1 MKKKLFLLCFFILS
15 IISLDNVYGAVAT
28 PDTKVDESRIRWYS
42 CTVVDYDTDAYNAY
56 ERGYS
61 SSDFN
66 NLPADQKQRI
76 DEKLFLFGSA
86 GIKFGGYQNERIN
99 ANNVRVTSGA
109 TQGIASNNMQ
119 NNSLKV
125 NYSNKLPFFP
135 TASEANGLTGNGK
148 PYKEVLRDWKFPFY
162 LEGDGWYVLDS
173 NNFTVNRN
181 YAEKKFDLYNGSH
194 LGMAGLFLFNDL
206 TDSLV
211 ENGAPTVYTYGL
223 RIDIPFYMTSDGK
236 AVKADG
242 TKEDMVFNFSGDDDV
257 WVYVDGELKL
267 DIGGGHGAIAGY
279 INFAR
284 NQSYVQNVWDLNNI
298 TQDKKN
304 VYKENIFGDKLL
316 EEGKHTLTI
325 FYFERCEGAS
335 NFYAR
340 FNLQSGATIQYVD
353 KYSGEVLSTEY
364 KTGPIGMS
372 FTTSSKNIAGYTLVQ
387 KPSTESYTLTEN
399 EQTITYYYAKNAK
412 VTASY
417 INDITGEKLITDVV
431 NTYKQGDSYTTE
443 EKSFDGYKL
452 VSKSTNTSGQ
462 VGREN
467 INVEYRYKKITSV
480 EVKYIDQ
487 VTRKEIIDKV
497 TKIGLEKDPYETE
510 AKNIEGYE
518 LVLTPSNAKG
528 EMTVEKITVTYE
540 YRKLSDVT
548 VKYVNEI
555 TGKEIEGVDQVVT
568 TYKQGESYTTEKKQ
582 IAGYTYTRDTQNT
595 SGTVED
601 KDIEVVYY
609 YKKISSG
616 VEVKY
621 IDQVTGKEI
630 ADTVTKTG
638 LEKDPYETEAK
649 NVEGYE
655 LVLTP
660 SNAKGEMT
668 VEKITVTYEYRKL
681 SDVTVKYVDENTGE
695 EIEGADQVVTTY
707 KQGESYTT
715 EKKQIAGYTYTRDTQ
730 NTAGTVEDKDI
741 EVVYYYKK
749 NTSVTV
755 RYLDVKTNEP
765 LEEDIVINGLEA
777 DDYDTEQKTFEGYKY
792 VSVDG
797 NTSGKMEREP
807 ITITYYYIKQ
817 SNVVTKYVDKVTGE
831 EITDK
836 IEVTYSEGDNYTTVR
851 KTIEGYTCVEDSK
864 NITGVVGRENIEV
877 TYYYKKNT
885 GVTVKYI
892 DMYENIEISGT
903 ESKTGLEGDEY
914 TTEQKEIPGYRFV
927 EVVGEP
933 SGQMSREPVE
943 IVYKYVKQT
952 KVTVYHKDENTNEIL
967 IAEMPV
973 DYDEKAEYTT
983 KEKEIKG
990 YTKTGDSGNT
1000 AGVVGREN
1008 IEVTYYYKK
1017 NTKVTVKY
1025 IDMVTGEKIGEE
1037 EVIEGLERDEYETV
1051 KKEIEGYEWVETEGK
1066 ASGQMEKNPTEVI
1079 YKYKKVSKLITEHID
1094 ANTNEK
1100 IIENIEK
1107 EYKEGERYE
1116 ALAQNLEGYVLVESP
1131 EETTGVMGRENITKT
1146 FYYKK
1151 ISAGLTVKYVD
1162 KITGELL
1169 DQKEY
1174 SGNEKDVIEL
1184 EEKDFKYY
1192 ILSSKP
1198 DFSQVE
1204 LTVEPQEVVYY
1215 YIRTSKVEIE
1225 GIDQESGEVLYQGEV
1240 SGLEGDKYETY
1251 PREIEGYELVKI
1263 PDNQNGTYKRNNEK
1277 VVYEYRKIAG
1287 KVEVKYVDD
1296 ETGEIIE
1303 SYEIEGK
1310 VGDSYKTERREYEGY
1325 SLVKVEGETSG
1336 VLEREEKEV
1345 IYHYERKIGKL
1356 IVKYID
1362 EEGKEI
1368 LREESEGK
1376 VGDKYKVEEKE
1387 IEGYEIVKRPEN
1399 VEGEYKEGVIEVVF
1413 IVRQEVVVE
1422 PIEKGTIKVN
1432 FVDKEGNI
1440 LKETYIEEGEEG
1452 KDFYME
1458 APEIE
1463 GYKIVGEKEIR
1474 AKFVAGQLVFDV
1486 VYEKIPEEINVDTG
1500 DIAVIAIACVAVVC
1514 VIGIVFVIVKNKKK

>member
-1 MKKKLFLLCFFILS
+1 MKERRKILLKILLVSLFMLIFNINSVKAAEVVLLKDANKVYGDKFESVSLGTTADSEYSFSFKVTNDTRLEWWGNVGRVLEKGTVKYIYPTDNNLSGKIGCYLYNVGMYNGKVINVKCTFDWESITTANGTKIYPVIAPNLATSTQVLGFNFTTTGYGVKYELLDENMNPLYVSMSASIGDIDANQYFGFKLFNGTINKVQCTKDSTVYYQNLNGYDWFYADDTVSENGLESVARLELKDVNSFYVWYGCERDKYSKSFFKGHRENPTDTNLINRNNQIANAFKTGDTSVLS
-15 IISLDNVYGAVAT
+15 SGWGFFNGQAFGPYEVSTPIKNITDSDEKEVTSNTITKDEVFFYDIYQYVPLESENYYYSKFTMTDTLADNIIYMSSRIYDNAGNDVTNKFTITANGKNLTAVANST
-28 PDTKVDESRIRWYS
+28 NK
-42 CTVVDYDTDAYNAY
+42 
-56 ERGYS
+56 
-61 SSDFN
+61 SDFYSN
-66 NLPADQKQRI
+66 TYKW
-76 DEKLFLFGSA
+76 
-86 GIKFGGYQNERIN
+86 RIN
-99 ANNVRVTSGA
+99 AKLDKDILQTDKTSGSNWSYDKTNHRYIINNVAKVSVVRNGVT
-109 TQGIASNNMQ
+109 TEKNTNNTTT
-119 NNSLKV
+119 
-125 NYSNKLPFFP
+125 NYNKLP
-135 TASEANGLTGNGK
+135 AQV
-148 PYKEVLRDWKFPFY
+148 EVRHRDY
-162 LEGDGWYVLDS
+162 YS
-173 NNFTVNRN
+173 
-181 YAEKKFDLYNGSH
+181 
-194 LGMAGLFLFNDL
+194 
-206 TDSLV
+206 
-211 ENGAPTVYTYGL
+211 
-223 RIDIPFYMTSDGK
+223 
-236 AVKADG
+236 KADII
-242 TKEDMVFNFSGDDDV
+242 EP
-257 WVYVDGELKL
+257 E
-267 DIGGGHGAIAGY
+267 I
-279 INFAR
+279 INGFE
-284 NQSYVQNVWDLNNI
+284 Y
-298 TQDKKN
+298 
-304 VYKENIFGDKLL
+304 EN
-316 EEGKHTLTI
+316 
-325 FYFERCEGAS
+325 Y
-335 NFYAR
+335 
-340 FNLQSGATIQYVD
+340 
-353 KYSGEVLSTEY
+353 
-364 KTGPIGMS
+364 
-372 FTTSSKNIAGYTLVQ
+372 TTSQKDFSNAYTFETVEGQ
-387 KPSTESYTLTEN
+387 VSGKMTPEK
-399 EQTITYYYAKNAK
+399 IIVTYYYKKN
-412 VTASY
+412 
-417 INDITGEKLITDVV
+417 
-431 NTYKQGDSYTTE
+431 
-443 EKSFDGYKL
+443 
-452 VSKSTNTSGQ
+452 
-462 VGREN
+462 
-467 INVEYRYKKITSV
+467 TSV
-480 EVKYIDQ
+480 EV
-487 VTRKEIIDKV
+487 R
-497 TKIGLEKDPYETE
+497 
-510 AKNIEGYE
+510 
-518 LVLTPSNAKG
+518 
-528 EMTVEKITVTYE
+528 
-540 YRKLSDVT
+540 
-548 VKYVNEI
+548 
-555 TGKEIEGVDQVVT
+555 
-568 TYKQGESYTTEKKQ
+568 
-582 IAGYTYTRDTQNT
+582 
-595 SGTVED
+595 
-601 KDIEVVYY
+601 
-609 YKKISSG
+609 
-616 VEVKY
+616 Y

-660 SNAKGEMT
+660 SNEKGEMT

-695 EIEGADQVVTTY
+695 EIEGTDQVVTTY

-1000 AGVVGREN
+1000 EGVVGREN
-1008 IEVTYYYKK
+1008 IDVTYYYKK

-1116 ALAQNLEGYVLVESP
+1116 ALAQNIGGYVLVESP

-1192 ILSSKP
+1192 ILNEKP
-1198 DFSQVE
+1198 DFSQIE

-1225 GIDQESGEVLYQGEV
+1225 GIDQDTKEVLYEDEV

-1251 PREIEGYELVKI
+1251 PRQIEGYELVKI
-1263 PDNQNGTYKRNNEK
+1263 PENQNGTYKRENGK

-1345 IYHYERKIGKL
+1345 IYHYERKIGAL
-1356 IVKYID
+1356 VVKYID

-1368 LREESEGK
+1368 LREEEEGK
-1376 VGDKYKVEEKE
+1376 VGEKYKVEEKE
-1387 IEGYEIVKRPEN
+1387 IEGYEIIKRPESL
-1399 VEGEYKEGVIEVVF
+1399 EGEYKEGEIELVFVVK
-1413 IVRQEVVVE
+1413 QKVVVE

-1463 GYKIVGEKEIR
+1463 GYKIVGEKEIK

-1486 VYEKIPEEINVDTG
+1486 VYEKVPEEINVDTG

-1514 VIGIVFVIVKNKKK
+1514 VIGIVIVIVRNKKKNK

>member
-1 MKKKLFLLCFFILS
+1 MKERRKILFKTLLISLFMFIFNINSVKAAEGVLLKDANKVYGDKFESVSLGTTADSEYSFSFKVTNDTRLEWWGNVGKVLEKGTSKYIYPTDNSLSGKIGCYLYNVGMYNGKVINVKCTFDWESITTANGTKIYPVIAPNLAIGTQVLGFNFTTNGYGVKYELLDENMEPLYVSMSASIGDIDSRQYFGFKLFNGTINKVQCTKDSIVYYQNLNGYDWFYADNTVSENGLESVARLELKNVNSFYVWYGNEGDKYSKSFFKGFRPDRADSSLINRNNEIANAFKTGDTSVLS
-15 IISLDNVYGAVAT
+15 GGWGFFNGQAFGPYEVSTPIKNITDSDEKEVISNTITKDEVFFYDIYQYVPLESENYYYSKFTMTDTLADNIIYMSSRIYDNAGNDVTNKFTITANGKNLTAVANST
-28 PDTKVDESRIRWYS
+28 NK
-42 CTVVDYDTDAYNAY
+42 
-56 ERGYS
+56 
-61 SSDFN
+61 SDFYSN
-66 NLPADQKQRI
+66 TYKW
-76 DEKLFLFGSA
+76 
-86 GIKFGGYQNERIN
+86 RIN
-99 ANNVRVTSGA
+99 AKLDKDILQTDKTSGSNWSYDKTNHRYIINNVAKVSVVRNGVTTEKS
-109 TQGIASNNMQ
+109 TNNTTT
-119 NNSLKV
+119 
-125 NYSNKLPFFP
+125 NYNKLP
-135 TASEANGLTGNGK
+135 AQV
-148 PYKEVLRDWKFPFY
+148 EVRHRDY
-162 LEGDGWYVLDS
+162 YS
-173 NNFTVNRN
+173 
-181 YAEKKFDLYNGSH
+181 
-194 LGMAGLFLFNDL
+194 
-206 TDSLV
+206 
-211 ENGAPTVYTYGL
+211 
-223 RIDIPFYMTSDGK
+223 
-236 AVKADG
+236 KADII
-242 TKEDMVFNFSGDDDV
+242 EP
-257 WVYVDGELKL
+257 E
-267 DIGGGHGAIAGY
+267 I
-279 INFAR
+279 INGFE
-284 NQSYVQNVWDLNNI
+284 Y
-298 TQDKKN
+298 
-304 VYKENIFGDKLL
+304 EN
-316 EEGKHTLTI
+316 
-325 FYFERCEGAS
+325 Y
-335 NFYAR
+335 
-340 FNLQSGATIQYVD
+340 
-353 KYSGEVLSTEY
+353 
-364 KTGPIGMS
+364 
-372 FTTSSKNIAGYTLVQ
+372 TTSQKDFSNAYTFETVEGQ
-387 KPSTESYTLTEN
+387 VSGKMTPEK
-399 EQTITYYYAKNAK
+399 IIVTYYYKKN
-412 VTASY
+412 
-417 INDITGEKLITDVV
+417 
-431 NTYKQGDSYTTE
+431 
-443 EKSFDGYKL
+443 
-452 VSKSTNTSGQ
+452 
-462 VGREN
+462 
-467 INVEYRYKKITSV
+467 TSV
-480 EVKYIDQ
+480 EV
-487 VTRKEIIDKV
+487 R
-497 TKIGLEKDPYETE
+497 
-510 AKNIEGYE
+510 
-518 LVLTPSNAKG
+518 
-528 EMTVEKITVTYE
+528 
-540 YRKLSDVT
+540 
-548 VKYVNEI
+548 
-555 TGKEIEGVDQVVT
+555 
-568 TYKQGESYTTEKKQ
+568 
-582 IAGYTYTRDTQNT
+582 
-595 SGTVED
+595 
-601 KDIEVVYY
+601 
-609 YKKISSG
+609 
-616 VEVKY
+616 Y

-638 LEKDPYETEAK
+638 LERDPYETEAK
-649 NVEGYE
+649 DVEGYE

-755 RYLDVKTNEP
+755 RYLDVKTNES
-765 LEEDIVINGLEA
+765 LEKEIVINGLEA

-1452 KDFYME
+1452 KEFYME

-1474 AKFVAGQLVFDV
+1474 ATFVAGEIVFDI

-1500 DIAVIAIACVAVVC
+1500 DIAVIAIASVTVIC
-1514 VIGIVFVIVKNKKK
+1514 VIGIVIVIVRNKKKNK

>member
-1 MKKKLFLLCFFILS
+1 MKERRKILFKTLLISLFMFIFNINSVKAAEGVLLKDANKVYGDKFESVSLGTTADSEYSFSFKVTNDTRLEWWGNVGKVLEKGTAKYIYPTDNSLSGKIGCYLYNVGMYNGKVINVKCTFDWESITTANGTKIYPVIAPNLAIGTQVLGFNFTTNGYGVKYELLDENMEPLYVSMSASIGDIDSRQYFGFKLFNGTINKVQCTKDSIVYYQNLNGYDWFYADNTVSENGLESVARLELKNVNSFYVWYGNEGDKYSKSFFKGFRPDRADSSLINRNNEIANAFKTGDTSVLS
-15 IISLDNVYGAVAT
+15 GGWGFFNGQAFGPYEVSTPIKNITDSDEKEVISNTITKDEVFFYDIYQYVPLESENYYYSKFTMTDTLADNIIYMSSRIYDNAGNDVTNKFTITANGKNLTAVANST
-28 PDTKVDESRIRWYS
+28 NK
-42 CTVVDYDTDAYNAY
+42 
-56 ERGYS
+56 
-61 SSDFN
+61 SDFYSN
-66 NLPADQKQRI
+66 TYKW
-76 DEKLFLFGSA
+76 
-86 GIKFGGYQNERIN
+86 RIN
-99 ANNVRVTSGA
+99 AKLDKDILQTDKTSGSNWSYDKTNHRYIINNVAKVSVVRNGVTTEKS
-109 TQGIASNNMQ
+109 TNNTTT
-119 NNSLKV
+119 
-125 NYSNKLPFFP
+125 NYNKLP
-135 TASEANGLTGNGK
+135 AQV
-148 PYKEVLRDWKFPFY
+148 EVRHRDY
-162 LEGDGWYVLDS
+162 YS
-173 NNFTVNRN
+173 
-181 YAEKKFDLYNGSH
+181 
-194 LGMAGLFLFNDL
+194 
-206 TDSLV
+206 
-211 ENGAPTVYTYGL
+211 
-223 RIDIPFYMTSDGK
+223 
-236 AVKADG
+236 KADII
-242 TKEDMVFNFSGDDDV
+242 EP
-257 WVYVDGELKL
+257 E
-267 DIGGGHGAIAGY
+267 I
-279 INFAR
+279 INGFE
-284 NQSYVQNVWDLNNI
+284 Y
-298 TQDKKN
+298 
-304 VYKENIFGDKLL
+304 EN
-316 EEGKHTLTI
+316 
-325 FYFERCEGAS
+325 Y
-335 NFYAR
+335 
-340 FNLQSGATIQYVD
+340 
-353 KYSGEVLSTEY
+353 
-364 KTGPIGMS
+364 
-372 FTTSSKNIAGYTLVQ
+372 TTSQKDFSNAYTFETVEGQ
-387 KPSTESYTLTEN
+387 VSGKMTPEK
-399 EQTITYYYAKNAK
+399 IIVTYYYKKN
-412 VTASY
+412 
-417 INDITGEKLITDVV
+417 
-431 NTYKQGDSYTTE
+431 
-443 EKSFDGYKL
+443 
-452 VSKSTNTSGQ
+452 
-462 VGREN
+462 
-467 INVEYRYKKITSV
+467 TSV
-480 EVKYIDQ
+480 EV
-487 VTRKEIIDKV
+487 R
-497 TKIGLEKDPYETE
+497 
-510 AKNIEGYE
+510 
-518 LVLTPSNAKG
+518 
-528 EMTVEKITVTYE
+528 
-540 YRKLSDVT
+540 
-548 VKYVNEI
+548 
-555 TGKEIEGVDQVVT
+555 
-568 TYKQGESYTTEKKQ
+568 
-582 IAGYTYTRDTQNT
+582 
-595 SGTVED
+595 
-601 KDIEVVYY
+601 
-609 YKKISSG
+609 
-616 VEVKY
+616 Y

-638 LEKDPYETEAK
+638 LERDPYETEAK
-649 NVEGYE
+649 DVEGYE

-755 RYLDVKTNEP
+755 RYLDVKTNES
-765 LEEDIVINGLEA
+765 LEKEIVINGLEA

-914 TTEQKEIPGYRFV
+914 TTEQKDIPGYRFV

-1432 FVDKEGNI
+1432 FIDKEGNI

-1452 KDFYME
+1452 KEFYME

-1463 GYKIVGEKEIR
+1463 GYKIVGEREIR
-1474 AKFVAGQLVFDV
+1474 ATFVAGEIVFDI

-1500 DIAVIAIACVAVVC
+1500 DIAVIAIASVTVIC
-1514 VIGIVFVIVKNKKK
+1514 VIGIVIVIVRNKKKNK

>member
-1 MKKKLFLLCFFILS
+1 MKERRKILFKTLLISLFMFIFNINSVKAAEGVLLKDANKVYGDKFESVSLGTTADSEYSFSFKVTNDTRLEWWGNVGKVLEKGTAKYIYPTDNSLSGKIGCYLYNVGMYNGKVINVKCTFDWESITTANGTKIYPVIAPNLAIGTQVLGFNFTTNGYGVKYELLDENMEPLYVSMSASIGDIDSRQYFGFKLFNGTINKVQCTKDSIVYYQNLNGYDWFYADNTVSENGLESVARLELKNVNSFYVWYGNEGDKYSKSFFKGFRPDRADSSLINRNNEIANAFKTGDTSVLS
-15 IISLDNVYGAVAT
+15 GGWGFFNGQAFGPYEVSTPIKNITDSDEKEVISNTITKDEVFFYDIYQYVPLESENYYYSKFTMTDTLADNIIYMSSRIYDNAGNDVTNKFTITANGKNLTAVANST
-28 PDTKVDESRIRWYS
+28 NK
-42 CTVVDYDTDAYNAY
+42 
-56 ERGYS
+56 
-61 SSDFN
+61 SDFYSN
-66 NLPADQKQRI
+66 TYKW
-76 DEKLFLFGSA
+76 
-86 GIKFGGYQNERIN
+86 RIN
-99 ANNVRVTSGA
+99 AKLDKDILQTDKTSGSNWSYDKTNHRYIINNVAKVSVVRNGVTTEKS
-109 TQGIASNNMQ
+109 TNNTTT
-119 NNSLKV
+119 
-125 NYSNKLPFFP
+125 NYNKLP
-135 TASEANGLTGNGK
+135 AQV
-148 PYKEVLRDWKFPFY
+148 EVRHRDY
-162 LEGDGWYVLDS
+162 YS
-173 NNFTVNRN
+173 
-181 YAEKKFDLYNGSH
+181 
-194 LGMAGLFLFNDL
+194 
-206 TDSLV
+206 
-211 ENGAPTVYTYGL
+211 
-223 RIDIPFYMTSDGK
+223 
-236 AVKADG
+236 KADII
-242 TKEDMVFNFSGDDDV
+242 EP
-257 WVYVDGELKL
+257 E
-267 DIGGGHGAIAGY
+267 I
-279 INFAR
+279 INGFE
-284 NQSYVQNVWDLNNI
+284 Y
-298 TQDKKN
+298 
-304 VYKENIFGDKLL
+304 EN
-316 EEGKHTLTI
+316 
-325 FYFERCEGAS
+325 Y
-335 NFYAR
+335 
-340 FNLQSGATIQYVD
+340 
-353 KYSGEVLSTEY
+353 
-364 KTGPIGMS
+364 
-372 FTTSSKNIAGYTLVQ
+372 TTSQKDFSNAYTFETVEGQ
-387 KPSTESYTLTEN
+387 VSGKMTPEK
-399 EQTITYYYAKNAK
+399 IIVTYYYKKN
-412 VTASY
+412 
-417 INDITGEKLITDVV
+417 
-431 NTYKQGDSYTTE
+431 
-443 EKSFDGYKL
+443 
-452 VSKSTNTSGQ
+452 
-462 VGREN
+462 
-467 INVEYRYKKITSV
+467 TSV
-480 EVKYIDQ
+480 EV
-487 VTRKEIIDKV
+487 R
-497 TKIGLEKDPYETE
+497 
-510 AKNIEGYE
+510 
-518 LVLTPSNAKG
+518 
-528 EMTVEKITVTYE
+528 
-540 YRKLSDVT
+540 
-548 VKYVNEI
+548 
-555 TGKEIEGVDQVVT
+555 
-568 TYKQGESYTTEKKQ
+568 
-582 IAGYTYTRDTQNT
+582 
-595 SGTVED
+595 
-601 KDIEVVYY
+601 
-609 YKKISSG
+609 
-616 VEVKY
+616 Y

-638 LEKDPYETEAK
+638 LERDPYETEAK
-649 NVEGYE
+649 DVEGYE

-1452 KDFYME
+1452 KEFYME

-1474 AKFVAGQLVFDV
+1474 ATFVAGEIVFDI

-1500 DIAVIAIACVAVVC
+1500 DIAVIAIASVTVIC
-1514 VIGIVFVIVKNKKK
+1514 VIGIVIVIVRNKKKNK

>member
-1 MKKKLFLLCFFILS
+1 MKERRKILLKILLVSLFMLIFNINSVKAAEGVLLKYANKVYGDKFESVSLGTTADSEYSFSFKVTNDTRLEWWGNVGKVLEKGTSKYIYPTDNSLSGKIGCYLYNVGMYNGKVINVKCTFDWESITTANGTKIYPVIAPNLAIGTQVLGFNFTTNGYGVKYELLDENMEPLYVSMSASIGDIDSRQYFGFKLFNGTINKVQCTKDSIVYYQNLNGYDWFYADNTVSENGLESVARLELKNVNSFYVWYGNEGDKYSKSFFKGFRPDRADSSLINRNNEIANAFKTGDTSVLS
-15 IISLDNVYGAVAT
+15 GGWGFFNGQAFGPYEVSTPIKNITDSDEKEVISNTITKDEVFFYDIYQYVPLESENYYYSKFTMTDTLADNIIYMSSRIYDNAGNDVTNKFTITANGKNLTAVANST
-28 PDTKVDESRIRWYS
+28 NK
-42 CTVVDYDTDAYNAY
+42 
-56 ERGYS
+56 
-61 SSDFN
+61 SDFYSN
-66 NLPADQKQRI
+66 TYKW
-76 DEKLFLFGSA
+76 
-86 GIKFGGYQNERIN
+86 RIN
-99 ANNVRVTSGA
+99 AKLDKDILQTDKTSGSNWSYDKTNHRYIINNVAKVSVVRNGVTTEKS
-109 TQGIASNNMQ
+109 TNNTTT
-119 NNSLKV
+119 
-125 NYSNKLPFFP
+125 NYNKLP
-135 TASEANGLTGNGK
+135 AQV
-148 PYKEVLRDWKFPFY
+148 EVRHRDY
-162 LEGDGWYVLDS
+162 YS
-173 NNFTVNRN
+173 
-181 YAEKKFDLYNGSH
+181 
-194 LGMAGLFLFNDL
+194 
-206 TDSLV
+206 
-211 ENGAPTVYTYGL
+211 
-223 RIDIPFYMTSDGK
+223 
-236 AVKADG
+236 KADII
-242 TKEDMVFNFSGDDDV
+242 EP
-257 WVYVDGELKL
+257 E
-267 DIGGGHGAIAGY
+267 I
-279 INFAR
+279 INGFE
-284 NQSYVQNVWDLNNI
+284 Y
-298 TQDKKN
+298 
-304 VYKENIFGDKLL
+304 EN
-316 EEGKHTLTI
+316 
-325 FYFERCEGAS
+325 Y
-335 NFYAR
+335 
-340 FNLQSGATIQYVD
+340 
-353 KYSGEVLSTEY
+353 
-364 KTGPIGMS
+364 
-372 FTTSSKNIAGYTLVQ
+372 TTSQKDFSNAYTFETVEGQ
-387 KPSTESYTLTEN
+387 VSGKMTPEK
-399 EQTITYYYAKNAK
+399 IIVTYYYKKN
-412 VTASY
+412 
-417 INDITGEKLITDVV
+417 
-431 NTYKQGDSYTTE
+431 
-443 EKSFDGYKL
+443 
-452 VSKSTNTSGQ
+452 
-462 VGREN
+462 
-467 INVEYRYKKITSV
+467 TSV
-480 EVKYIDQ
+480 EV
-487 VTRKEIIDKV
+487 R
-497 TKIGLEKDPYETE
+497 
-510 AKNIEGYE
+510 
-518 LVLTPSNAKG
+518 
-528 EMTVEKITVTYE
+528 
-540 YRKLSDVT
+540 
-548 VKYVNEI
+548 
-555 TGKEIEGVDQVVT
+555 
-568 TYKQGESYTTEKKQ
+568 
-582 IAGYTYTRDTQNT
+582 
-595 SGTVED
+595 
-601 KDIEVVYY
+601 
-609 YKKISSG
+609 
-616 VEVKY
+616 Y

-649 NVEGYE
+649 DVEGYE

-695 EIEGADQVVTTY
+695 EIEGVDQVVTTY

-730 NTAGTVEDKDI
+730 NTSGTVENKDI

-755 RYLDVKTNEP
+755 RYLDVKTNEQ

-1025 IDMVTGEKIGEE
+1025 IDMVTGESIEKE
-1037 EVIEGLERDEYETV
+1037 EVISGLERDEYETV
-1051 KKEIEGYEWVETEGK
+1051 KKEIEGYEYVETEGK
-1066 ASGQMEKNPTEVI
+1066 ANGQMEANPTEVI

-1116 ALAQNLEGYVLVESP
+1116 ALAQNIGGYVLVESP

-1192 ILSSKP
+1192 ILNEKP
-1198 DFSQVE
+1198 DFSQIE

-1452 KDFYME
+1452 KEFYME

-1463 GYKIVGEKEIR
+1463 GYKIVGEREIR
-1474 AKFVAGQLVFDV
+1474 ATFVAGEIVFEV

-1500 DIAVIAIACVAVVC
+1500 DIAVIAIASVTVIC
-1514 VIGIVFVIVKNKKK
+1514 VIGIVFVIVRNKKKNK

>member
-1 MKKKLFLLCFFILS
+1 MKERRKILFKTLLISLFMFIFNINSVKAAEGVLLKDANKVYGDKFESVSLGTTADSEYSFSFKVTNDTRLEWWGNVGKVLEKGTAKYIYPTDNSLSGKIGCYLYNVGMYNGKVINVKCTFDWESITTANGTKIYPVIAPNLAIGTQVLGFNFTTNGYGVKYELLDENMEPLYVSMSASIGDIDSRQYFGFKLFNGTINKVQCTKDSIVYYQNLNGYDWFYADNTVSENGLESVARLELKNVNSFYVWYGNEGDKYSKSFFKGFRPDRADSSLINRNNEIANAFKTGDTSVLS
-15 IISLDNVYGAVAT
+15 GGWGFFNGQAFGPYEVSTPIKNITDSDEKEVISNTITKDEVFFYDIYQYVPLESENYYYSKFTMTDTLADNIIYMSSRIYDNAGNDVTNKFTITANGKNLTAVANST
-28 PDTKVDESRIRWYS
+28 NK
-42 CTVVDYDTDAYNAY
+42 
-56 ERGYS
+56 
-61 SSDFN
+61 SDFYSN
-66 NLPADQKQRI
+66 TYKW
-76 DEKLFLFGSA
+76 
-86 GIKFGGYQNERIN
+86 RIN
-99 ANNVRVTSGA
+99 AKLDKDILQTDKTSGSNWSYDKTNHRYIINNVAKVSVVRNGVTTEKS
-109 TQGIASNNMQ
+109 TNNTTT
-119 NNSLKV
+119 
-125 NYSNKLPFFP
+125 NYNKLP
-135 TASEANGLTGNGK
+135 AQV
-148 PYKEVLRDWKFPFY
+148 EVRHRDY
-162 LEGDGWYVLDS
+162 YS
-173 NNFTVNRN
+173 
-181 YAEKKFDLYNGSH
+181 
-194 LGMAGLFLFNDL
+194 
-206 TDSLV
+206 
-211 ENGAPTVYTYGL
+211 
-223 RIDIPFYMTSDGK
+223 
-236 AVKADG
+236 KADII
-242 TKEDMVFNFSGDDDV
+242 EP
-257 WVYVDGELKL
+257 E
-267 DIGGGHGAIAGY
+267 I
-279 INFAR
+279 INGFE
-284 NQSYVQNVWDLNNI
+284 Y
-298 TQDKKN
+298 
-304 VYKENIFGDKLL
+304 EN
-316 EEGKHTLTI
+316 
-325 FYFERCEGAS
+325 Y
-335 NFYAR
+335 
-340 FNLQSGATIQYVD
+340 
-353 KYSGEVLSTEY
+353 
-364 KTGPIGMS
+364 
-372 FTTSSKNIAGYTLVQ
+372 TTSQKDFSNAYTFETVEGQ
-387 KPSTESYTLTEN
+387 VSGKMTPEK
-399 EQTITYYYAKNAK
+399 IIVTYYYKKN
-412 VTASY
+412 
-417 INDITGEKLITDVV
+417 
-431 NTYKQGDSYTTE
+431 
-443 EKSFDGYKL
+443 
-452 VSKSTNTSGQ
+452 
-462 VGREN
+462 
-467 INVEYRYKKITSV
+467 TSV
-480 EVKYIDQ
+480 EV
-487 VTRKEIIDKV
+487 R
-497 TKIGLEKDPYETE
+497 
-510 AKNIEGYE
+510 
-518 LVLTPSNAKG
+518 
-528 EMTVEKITVTYE
+528 
-540 YRKLSDVT
+540 
-548 VKYVNEI
+548 
-555 TGKEIEGVDQVVT
+555 
-568 TYKQGESYTTEKKQ
+568 
-582 IAGYTYTRDTQNT
+582 
-595 SGTVED
+595 
-601 KDIEVVYY
+601 
-609 YKKISSG
+609 
-616 VEVKY
+616 Y

-638 LEKDPYETEAK
+638 LERDPYETEAK
-649 NVEGYE
+649 DVEGYE

-730 NTAGTVEDKDI
+730 NTSGTVENKDI

-914 TTEQKEIPGYRFV
+914 TTEQKDIPGYRFV

-1452 KDFYME
+1452 KEFYME

-1474 AKFVAGQLVFDV
+1474 ATFVAGEIVFDI

-1500 DIAVIAIACVAVVC
+1500 DIAVIAIASVTVIC
-1514 VIGIVFVIVKNKKK
+1514 VIGIVIVIVRNKKKNK

>member
-1 MKKKLFLLCFFILS
+1 MKERRKILFKTLLISLFMFIFNINSVKAAEGVLLKDANKVYGDKFESVSLGTTADSEYSFSFKVTNDTRLEWWGNVGKVLEKGTAKYIYPTDNSLSGKIGCYLYNVGMYNGKVINVKCTFDWESITTANGTKIYPVIAPNLAIGTQVLGFNFTTNGYGVKYELLDENMEPLYVSMSASIGDIDSRQYFGFKLFNGTINKVQCTKDSIVYYQNLNGYDWFYADNTVSENGLESVARLELKNVNSFYVWYGNEGDKYSKSFFKGFRPDRADSSLINRNNEIANAFKTGDTSVLS
-15 IISLDNVYGAVAT
+15 GGWGFFNGQAFGPYEVSTPIKNITDSDEKEVISNTITKDEVFFYDIYQYVPLESENYYYSKFTMTDTLADNIIYMSSRIYDNAGNDVTNKFTITANGKNLTAVANST
-28 PDTKVDESRIRWYS
+28 NK
-42 CTVVDYDTDAYNAY
+42 
-56 ERGYS
+56 
-61 SSDFN
+61 SDFYSN
-66 NLPADQKQRI
+66 TYKW
-76 DEKLFLFGSA
+76 
-86 GIKFGGYQNERIN
+86 RIN
-99 ANNVRVTSGA
+99 AKLDKDILQTDKTSGSNWSYDKTNHRYIINNVAKVSVVRNGVTTEKS
-109 TQGIASNNMQ
+109 TNNTTT
-119 NNSLKV
+119 
-125 NYSNKLPFFP
+125 NYNKLP
-135 TASEANGLTGNGK
+135 AQV
-148 PYKEVLRDWKFPFY
+148 EVRHRDY
-162 LEGDGWYVLDS
+162 YS
-173 NNFTVNRN
+173 
-181 YAEKKFDLYNGSH
+181 
-194 LGMAGLFLFNDL
+194 
-206 TDSLV
+206 
-211 ENGAPTVYTYGL
+211 
-223 RIDIPFYMTSDGK
+223 
-236 AVKADG
+236 KADII
-242 TKEDMVFNFSGDDDV
+242 EP
-257 WVYVDGELKL
+257 E
-267 DIGGGHGAIAGY
+267 I
-279 INFAR
+279 INGFE
-284 NQSYVQNVWDLNNI
+284 Y
-298 TQDKKN
+298 
-304 VYKENIFGDKLL
+304 EN
-316 EEGKHTLTI
+316 
-325 FYFERCEGAS
+325 Y
-335 NFYAR
+335 
-340 FNLQSGATIQYVD
+340 
-353 KYSGEVLSTEY
+353 
-364 KTGPIGMS
+364 
-372 FTTSSKNIAGYTLVQ
+372 TTSQKDFSNAYTFETVEGQ
-387 KPSTESYTLTEN
+387 VSGKMTPEK
-399 EQTITYYYAKNAK
+399 IIVTYYYKKN
-412 VTASY
+412 
-417 INDITGEKLITDVV
+417 
-431 NTYKQGDSYTTE
+431 
-443 EKSFDGYKL
+443 
-452 VSKSTNTSGQ
+452 
-462 VGREN
+462 
-467 INVEYRYKKITSV
+467 TSV
-480 EVKYIDQ
+480 EV
-487 VTRKEIIDKV
+487 R
-497 TKIGLEKDPYETE
+497 
-510 AKNIEGYE
+510 
-518 LVLTPSNAKG
+518 
-528 EMTVEKITVTYE
+528 
-540 YRKLSDVT
+540 
-548 VKYVNEI
+548 
-555 TGKEIEGVDQVVT
+555 
-568 TYKQGESYTTEKKQ
+568 
-582 IAGYTYTRDTQNT
+582 
-595 SGTVED
+595 
-601 KDIEVVYY
+601 
-609 YKKISSG
+609 
-616 VEVKY
+616 Y

-638 LEKDPYETEAK
+638 LERDPYETEAK
-649 NVEGYE
+649 DVEGYE

-681 SDVTVKYVDENTGE
+681 SDVTVKYVDENTGN

-730 NTAGTVEDKDI
+730 NTSGTVENKDI

-1452 KDFYME
+1452 KEFYME

-1474 AKFVAGQLVFDV
+1474 ATFVAGEIVFDI

-1500 DIAVIAIACVAVVC
+1500 DIAVIAIASVTVIC
-1514 VIGIVFVIVKNKKK
+1514 VIGIVIVIVRNKKKNK

>member
-1 MKKKLFLLCFFILS
+1 MKERRKILFKTLLISLFMFIFNINSVKAAEGVLLKDANKVYGDKFESVSLGTTADSEYSFSFKVTNDTRLEWWGNVGKVLEKGTAKYIYPTDNSLSGKIGCYLYNVGMYNGKVINVKCTFDWESITTANGTKIYPVIAPNLAIGTQVLGFNFTTNGYGVKYELLDENMEPLYVSMSASIGDIDSRQYFGFKLFNGTINKVQCTKDSIVYYQNLNGYDWFYADNTVSENGLESVARLELKNVNSFYVWYGNEGDKYSKSFFKGFRPDRADSSLINRNNEIANAFKTGDTSVLS
-15 IISLDNVYGAVAT
+15 GGWGFFNGQAFGPYEVSTPIKNITDSDEKEVISNTITKDEVFFYDIYQYVPLESENYYYSKFTMTDTLADNIIYMSSRIYDNAGNDVTNKFTITANGKNLTAVANST
-28 PDTKVDESRIRWYS
+28 NK
-42 CTVVDYDTDAYNAY
+42 
-56 ERGYS
+56 
-61 SSDFN
+61 SDFYSN
-66 NLPADQKQRI
+66 TYKW
-76 DEKLFLFGSA
+76 
-86 GIKFGGYQNERIN
+86 RIN
-99 ANNVRVTSGA
+99 AKLDKDILQTDKTSGSNWSYDKTNHRYIINNVAKVSVVRNGVTTEKS
-109 TQGIASNNMQ
+109 TNNTTT
-119 NNSLKV
+119 
-125 NYSNKLPFFP
+125 NYNKLP
-135 TASEANGLTGNGK
+135 AQV
-148 PYKEVLRDWKFPFY
+148 EVRHRDY
-162 LEGDGWYVLDS
+162 YS
-173 NNFTVNRN
+173 
-181 YAEKKFDLYNGSH
+181 
-194 LGMAGLFLFNDL
+194 
-206 TDSLV
+206 
-211 ENGAPTVYTYGL
+211 
-223 RIDIPFYMTSDGK
+223 
-236 AVKADG
+236 KADII
-242 TKEDMVFNFSGDDDV
+242 EP
-257 WVYVDGELKL
+257 E
-267 DIGGGHGAIAGY
+267 I
-279 INFAR
+279 INGFE
-284 NQSYVQNVWDLNNI
+284 Y
-298 TQDKKN
+298 
-304 VYKENIFGDKLL
+304 EN
-316 EEGKHTLTI
+316 
-325 FYFERCEGAS
+325 Y
-335 NFYAR
+335 
-340 FNLQSGATIQYVD
+340 
-353 KYSGEVLSTEY
+353 
-364 KTGPIGMS
+364 
-372 FTTSSKNIAGYTLVQ
+372 TTSQKDFSNAYTFETVEGQ
-387 KPSTESYTLTEN
+387 VSGKMTPEK
-399 EQTITYYYAKNAK
+399 IIVTYYYKKN
-412 VTASY
+412 
-417 INDITGEKLITDVV
+417 
-431 NTYKQGDSYTTE
+431 
-443 EKSFDGYKL
+443 
-452 VSKSTNTSGQ
+452 
-462 VGREN
+462 
-467 INVEYRYKKITSV
+467 TSV
-480 EVKYIDQ
+480 EV
-487 VTRKEIIDKV
+487 R
-497 TKIGLEKDPYETE
+497 
-510 AKNIEGYE
+510 
-518 LVLTPSNAKG
+518 
-528 EMTVEKITVTYE
+528 
-540 YRKLSDVT
+540 
-548 VKYVNEI
+548 
-555 TGKEIEGVDQVVT
+555 
-568 TYKQGESYTTEKKQ
+568 
-582 IAGYTYTRDTQNT
+582 
-595 SGTVED
+595 
-601 KDIEVVYY
+601 
-609 YKKISSG
+609 
-616 VEVKY
+616 Y

-638 LEKDPYETEAK
+638 LERDPYETEAK
-649 NVEGYE
+649 DVEGYE

-681 SDVTVKYVDENTGE
+681 SDVTVKYVDENTGN

-730 NTAGTVEDKDI
+730 NTSGTVENKDI

-914 TTEQKEIPGYRFV
+914 TTEQKDIPGYRFV

-1116 ALAQNLEGYVLVESP
+1116 ALAQNIGGYVLVESP

-1452 KDFYME
+1452 KEFYME

-1474 AKFVAGQLVFDV
+1474 ATFVAGEIVFDI

-1500 DIAVIAIACVAVVC
+1500 DIAVIAIASVTVIC
-1514 VIGIVFVIVKNKKK
+1514 VIGIVIVIVRNKKKNK

>member
-1 MKKKLFLLCFFILS
+1 MKLNRLKKVTFTALTIFLFVMIFTNLNLVIAYSFEDDYKKTSELNSQDVEDKYQKNYQEEAHSDGSYILKSAEWVDKENGEALITIKASQVAKDKTTALYVATMCYAHGLTENILVDNIETLIKYYDYVDFIGINNSYESGITATKRFTSASTETEIRNYVKQIKSAGYEFPHYINSVPVAIQKYLFGGKGDSYISEDNMINSPIAIYVSCDSMYLRNTSASDIWGKDYATEKYFNFMNEKYKDRYFSMSQSSQQDTSPKMIIRYCGSSTFDENLMNILIGVLNPKNYGKANSLLS
-15 IISLDNVYGAVAT
+15 QASLDKWQATTGA
-28 PDTKVDESRIRWYS
+28 DTSIEVPYTDKKYAAQYSYSKNFEESGVKIITN
-42 CTVVDYDTDAYNAY
+42 CTVIDTVVDEYNIFNVEATTCEGDVLPVELNGQKVTITDSSYTSGKEITVKIHVRLKPDVIKNFEDFTNTNVGSA
-56 ERGYS
+56 S
-61 SSDFN
+61 VSSDFN
-66 NLPADQKQRI
+66 NEVLTVDSP
-76 DEKLFLFGSA
+76 KL
-86 GIKFGGYQNERIN
+86 
-99 ANNVRVTSGA
+99 VPVTSNY
-109 TQGIASNNMQ
+109 T
-119 NNSLKV
+119 V
-125 NYSNKLPFFP
+125 NYIDRY
-135 TASEANGLTGNGK
+135 TGQTIKNSK
-148 PYKEVLRDWKFPFY
+148 VEKDVAINTQINSSDEV
-162 LEGDGWYVLDS
+162 
-173 NNFTVNRN
+173 
-181 YAEKKFDLYNGSH
+181 
-194 LGMAGLFLFNDL
+194 
-206 TDSLV
+206 
-211 ENGAPTVYTYGL
+211 
-223 RIDIPFYMTSDGK
+223 IDIEGYK
-236 AVKADG
+236 YYNAD
-242 TKEDMVFNFSGDDDV
+242 K
-257 WVYVDGELKL
+257 
-267 DIGGGHGAIAGY
+267 
-279 INFAR
+279 
-284 NQSYVQNVWDLNNI
+284 NNI
-298 TQDKKN
+298 T
-304 VYKENIFGDKLL
+304 V
-316 EEGKHTLTI
+316 
-325 FYFERCEGAS
+325 
-335 NFYAR
+335 
-340 FNLQSGATIQYVD
+340 
-353 KYSGEVLSTEY
+353 
-364 KTGPIGMS
+364 
-372 FTTSSKNIAGYTLVQ
+372 SKN
-387 KPSTESYTLTEN
+387 ETEN
-399 EQTITYYYAKNAK
+399 VINLYY
-412 VTASY
+412 
-417 INDITGEKLITDVV
+417 
-431 NTYKQGDSYTTE
+431 
-443 EKSFDGYKL
+443 
-452 VSKSTNTSGQ
+452 SKSTNLVVNYIDKNTNQVLSTYTEDGFYGDDYTTSAKSFDRYVLVEEPKNKNGKLNYDETVVNYYYMYTATLTIKYIDENTGLEIEDSVSTTLKQ
-462 VGREN
+462 NDKYNTTAIDIPQYQLVTTPSNTNGVMGRED
-467 INVEYRYKKITSV
+467 IEVVYGYKKISAGV
-480 EVKYIDQ
+480 
-487 VTRKEIIDKV
+487 VTRHIDTV
-497 TKIGLEKDPYETE
+497 TKQEIVPSTTQTGLENDDYETVPE
-510 AKNIEGYE
+510 TIDGY
-518 LVLTPSNAKG
+518 VLEVTPSNATGK
-528 EMTVEKITVTYE
+528 MTVDQITVTYE
-540 YRKLSDVT
+540 YR
-548 VKYVNEI
+548 
-555 TGKEIEGVDQVVT
+555 
-568 TYKQGESYTTEKKQ
+568 
-582 IAGYTYTRDTQNT
+582 
-595 SGTVED
+595 
-601 KDIEVVYY
+601 
-609 YKKISSG
+609 
-616 VEVKY
+616 
-621 IDQVTGKEI
+621 
-630 ADTVTKTG
+630 
-638 LEKDPYETEAK
+638 
-649 NVEGYE
+649 
-655 LVLTP
+655 
-660 SNAKGEMT
+660 
-668 VEKITVTYEYRKL
+668 RK
-681 SDVTVKYVDENTGE
+681 S
-695 EIEGADQVVTTY
+695 
-707 KQGESYTT
+707 
-715 EKKQIAGYTYTRDTQ
+715 
-730 NTAGTVEDKDI
+730 
-741 EVVYYYKK
+741 
-749 NTSVTV
+749 SVTV
-755 RYLDVKTNEP
+755 RYLDVKTNES

-1116 ALAQNLEGYVLVESP
+1116 ALAQNIGGYVLVESP
-1131 EETTGVMGRENITKT
+1131 EETTGVMGREDITKT

-1263 PDNQNGTYKRNNEK
+1263 PENQNGEYKRENGK

-1345 IYHYERKIGKL
+1345 IYHYERKIGKI

-1368 LREESEGK
+1368 LREEEEGK

-1387 IEGYEIVKRPEN
+1387 IEGYEIIKRPESL
-1399 VEGEYKEGVIEVVF
+1399 EGEYKEGVTELVFVVK
-1413 IVRQEVVVE
+1413 QEVVVE

-1463 GYKIVGEKEIR
+1463 GYKIIGEKEIK

-1486 VYEKIPEEINVDTG
+1486 VYEKVPEEINVDTG

-1514 VIGIVFVIVKNKKK
+1514 VIGIVIVIVRNKKKNK